1 MPILFQDIRDDGNNV
16 QDAEVPQG
24 IERHSAANAN
34 TFETAQA
41 RKRECWPF
49 KWSVGDN
56 RWYFNKAVRRK
67 QSLPQDPALL

>member
-1 MPILFQDIRDDGNNV
+1 MSIMFKDIRDGGNNV
-16 QDAEVPQG
+16 QNAEVPQR
-24 IERHSAANAN
+24 IERRSAANAS
-34 TFETAQA
+34 TFEAAQT

-49 KWSVGDN
+49 KWSLGDN